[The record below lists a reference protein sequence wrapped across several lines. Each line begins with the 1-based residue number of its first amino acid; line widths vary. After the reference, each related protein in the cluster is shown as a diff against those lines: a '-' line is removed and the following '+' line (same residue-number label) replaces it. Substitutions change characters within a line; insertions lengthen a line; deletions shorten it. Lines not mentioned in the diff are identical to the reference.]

1 LKTGI
6 LLSEL
11 LGTITRSE
19 TFVGSEAANHTAL
32 PEICQTLF
40 GTLRDYLIVAQQLHQ
55 MKNTL
60 PVKFC
65 EIY

>member
-40 GTLRDYLIVAQQLHQ
+40 GTLRDYLIVATTASSDE
-55 MKNTL
+55 KYSA
-60 PVKFC
+60 C
-65 EIY
+65 EIL